1 MRPRL
6 GNLLF
11 VLGLAVSYYFG
22 YLRGAGVITEEQLR
36 ALLVMI
42 ATFLLIATE
51 YRHKVV
57 AALAGVTALWLLGI
71 LSGEDMIHF
80 LDMEVIGLLF
90 GMMVVVSALK
100 VGGFFGKITSYLS
113 GLGLTG
119 MQFFFVMTSL
129 TAVLSAF
136 LDNITVSLFMI
147 TVGIVLSRS
156 MGINPV
162 PITVATASAA
172 VVGGMGTLVGDPP
185 NIMIAAATGITFN
198 EFLVHMGP
206 IAVLAYAVVILTIL
220 LIYRKHFISERREGV
235 EIEGQLTDRW
245 ITAVGLISFAGA
257 VALFVLQDVTGIS
270 PATAALYAAV
280 ITMIFS
286 GDRINDILKDVEWD
300 VLIFLGS
307 LLVLAG
313 GLEKTGVLHLIAD
326 AMVRSIGPNEPV
338 MVTVLLWISAVL
350 SSVVDNIPVT
360 ASLIPVVAE
369 IVEEIGA
376 PHLWWTLAAGAGIGG
391 IATPLASVPMLIAYR
406 TLEQEGHK
414 MSFWEFTKIGLILL
428 AVTTLAF
435 NVYLLLRY

>member
-1 MRPRL
+1 MRRL
-6 GNLLF
+6 GNLFF
-11 VLGLAVSYYFG
+11 VTGLVVSYYFG

-71 LSGEDMIHF
+71 LSGEEMIHF

-90 GMMVVVSALK
+90 GMMVVVSALR
-100 VGGFFGKITSYLS
+100 VGGFFGRITSYLS
-113 GLGLTG
+113 GLGLSGT
-119 MQFFFVMTSL
+119 QFFLVMTSL

-136 LDNITVSLFMI
+136 LDNITVSLFMVTI
-147 TVGIVLSRS
+147 GIVLSRA
-156 MGINPV
+156 MGLNPV
-162 PITVATASAA
+162 PITIATASAA

-198 EFLVHMGP
+198 EFLLHMGP
-206 IAVLAYAVVILTIL
+206 IAVLAYVVVIGTIA
-220 LIYRKHFISERREGV
+220 LIYRGHFTSDKERENLEISGE
-235 EIEGQLTDRW
+235 LTDRW
-245 ITAVGLISFAGA
+245 ITVVGLASFMIA
-257 VALFVLQDVTGIS
+257 VALFVLQDITGIS
-270 PATAALYAAV
+270 PATAALYSAV
-280 ITMIFS
+280 ITMVLS

-313 GLEKTGVLHLIAD
+313 GLEKTGVLHLISD
-326 AMVRSIGPNEPV
+326 AMVRSIGTNESL
-338 MVTVLLWISAVL
+338 MVTVLLWTSAVL

-369 IVEEIGA
+369 IVEEIQA

-414 MSFWEFTKIGLILL
+414 MSFWEFTRIGLILL
-428 AVTTLAF
+428 IVTTLAF
-435 NVYLLLRY
+435 NAYLLLRY